1 MARNRPAVQ
10 RRLHAVKSPIRI
22 KTVAAAIALACAI
35 ATPRVSAQSAMFTYT
50 GVPAGPVMPGSS
62 FTIGISLVFVT
73 GGNIPN
79 VQGFS
84 LWMVQRSPG
93 VGPFPFAIASR
104 DTTGGLFILDTVVFP
119 QVLDPISR
127 NPNGTQNFTDLGGQS
142 SVAPLPSGTYF
153 IYNLTFSLAA
163 NALPGNYTI
172 GSTTSS
178 VPGVGGRISV
188 ISDLSGNNTFPVA
201 ASNFN
206 ITVVPEPSSIALLC
220 VGLVSAGAL
229 VCRREIRN

>member
-1 MARNRPAVQ
+1 MKKLPLIAV
-10 RRLHAVKSPIRI
+10 
-22 KTVAAAIALACAI
+22 IALACTVA
-35 ATPRVSAQSAMFTYT
+35 ASRVSAQSAMFTYT
-50 GVPAGPVMPGSS
+50 GVPAAPVVPGSS
-62 FTIGISLVFVT
+62 FTIGISLVLVT

-84 LWMVQRSPG
+84 LWMAQLSPG
-93 VGPFPFAIASR
+93 VGPFPFAITIR
-104 DTTGGLFILDTVVFP
+104 DATGGAFIPDRVVFP

-127 NPNGTQNFTDLGGQS
+127 NSDGTPTATDLGGQS
-142 SVAPLPSGTYF
+142 AAAPLSSGTYF

-178 VPGVGGRISV
+178 VPGVGGRFSV

-201 ASNFN
+201 ASSFN

-229 VCRREIRN
+229 AYRRRVAAR